1 MPRAADVAFW
11 SLCLN
16 GWRDNGTAGDEAEV
30 VVGAAAGQAAAVV
43 VMRVVLWPE
52 ADVVVVRIPAEGF
65 FLSVGG
71 CVAVVVDSR
80 GSAGGCEGGIGGGG
94 IAFDSLWRISKA
106 AISQNSVRK
115 SINRSHGGPISRK

>member
-1 MPRAADVAFW
+1 MPRAVDVAFW
-11 SLCLN
+11 SLRLN
-16 GWRDNGTAGDEAEV
+16 GWRDNGTAGEEAEV
-30 VVGAAAGQAAAVV
+30 VVGAAAAVV
-43 VMRVVLWPE
+43 VMRVVLWPK

-115 SINRSHGGPISRK
+115 SINRSHEGPISRK